1 MFESFC
7 IYLQNDFFLNNSLKN
22 TKFVIQIIAMINPSA
37 NGWIDKYF
45 LEQSSKFTNL
55 DLDNLSFYK
64 NIRQTG
70 FIYGHIVSINNN
82 PELTIEQWKSEE
94 ISKIALVTSL
104 FDTYLYTTKESNSAD
119 FIKKTVDFYQKMTP
133 KGFGFWDKI
142 MPSSASS
149 KLETLIEERVQ
160 TNKDIISK
168 NFSHIVTN
176 ALLFVDVLA
185 FRHYLLED
193 EIPDKYLK
201 KIEESIISL
210 VSLALQVKTVKSS
223 NDDLLIKLFE
233 SSLRY
238 TKFSKVNIQTL
249 EQLPLEFFKDDFEK
263 FYLLDLAGLT
273 LWNDGKI
280 ENEESYFL
288 HKIAKE
294 LDLSDAFVSDSIQ
307 DTTNFITIYKS
318 EIQYF
323 NYSNPVKHFYDQT
336 TTGVQLLIKRN
347 KKRLTKEILES
358 KELMQLLLQSTK
370 RDLDSA
376 EKKKVKK
383 QLLDICKSIPSLTIF
398 LLPGGSILLPLF
410 IKFIPQLLP
419 SAFNENLEDK

>member
-1 MFESFC
+1 M
-7 IYLQNDFFLNNSLKN
+7 
-22 TKFVIQIIAMINPSA
+22 
-37 NGWIDKYF
+37 
-45 LEQSSKFTNL
+45 
-55 DLDNLSFYK
+55 
-64 NIRQTG
+64 
-70 FIYGHIVSINNN
+70 
-82 PELTIEQWKSEE
+82 
-94 ISKIALVTSL
+94 
-104 FDTYLYTTKESNSAD
+104 
-119 FIKKTVDFYQKMTP
+119 
-133 KGFGFWDKI
+133 
-142 MPSSASS
+142 
-149 KLETLIEERVQ
+149 
-160 TNKDIISK
+160 
-168 NFSHIVTN
+168 
-176 ALLFVDVLA
+176 
-185 FRHYLLED
+185 
-193 EIPDKYLK
+193 
-201 KIEESIISL
+201 
-210 VSLALQVKTVKSS
+210 
-223 NDDLLIKLFE
+223 
-233 SSLRY
+233 RY

-307 DTTNFITIYKS
+307 DTTNFITRYKS